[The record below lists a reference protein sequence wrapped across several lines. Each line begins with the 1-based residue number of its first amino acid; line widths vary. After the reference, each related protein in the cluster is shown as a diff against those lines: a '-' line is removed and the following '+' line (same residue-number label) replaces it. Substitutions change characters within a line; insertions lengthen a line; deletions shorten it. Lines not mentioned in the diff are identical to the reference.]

1 MDIEDVSLNDFDFF
15 DDDVAEVVNDLD
27 SVEVDTSDVSSNEIL
42 VYFDSVSDNDVSGG
56 DYASLLSNLSED
68 SADYT
73 EYLTQIESGI
83 REINTNLN
91 IIIGVALLW
100 LAFYFSKRLI
110 NLFKE

>member
-1 MDIEDVSLNDFDFF
+1 MDIDDVSLNDFDFF
-15 DDDVAEVVNDLD
+15 DDSVSEVFDDLD
-27 SVEVDTSDVSSNEIL
+27 SFEVDISDFSNNEIL
-42 VYFDSVSDNDVSGG
+42 VYSDSVSDNDVSGG
-56 DYASLLSNLSED
+56 DYVTLLSNLSED

-73 EYLTQIESGI
+73 EYLVEIESGL